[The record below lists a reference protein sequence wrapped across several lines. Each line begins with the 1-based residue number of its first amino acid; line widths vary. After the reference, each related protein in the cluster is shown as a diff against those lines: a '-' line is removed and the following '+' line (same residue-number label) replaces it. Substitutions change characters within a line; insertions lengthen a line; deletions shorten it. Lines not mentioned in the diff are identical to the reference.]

1 MNGNLEISIVNKC
14 YYLYISSSS
23 FGLTANQ
30 YWKTLQLIILL
41 VAIIAMWVVPSITY
55 KKMIMVHGAGVII
68 LQFPFIRMLV
78 SVL

>member
-23 FGLTANQ
+23 FGLTANID
-30 YWKTLQLIILL
+30 WKTLQLIILL
-41 VAIIAMWVVPSITY
+41 VAVIAMWDVPSITN
-55 KKMIMVHGAGVII
+55 KNIIMVHGNRVII
-68 LQFPFIRMLV
+68 LQFPFIRMLI